1 MDLDS
6 CRLPS
11 LLLLLSLSKRETTIA
26 ASSGVS
32 STEVSI
38 GGSRLS
44 ARVQKYSHGRPN
56 RQSRARPPHVVHTCK
71 KALLLCRYCQANQL
85 STFRVQHLSI
95 RQLTTSGKTTMA
107 GLPAASMPCMYND
120 PSVYVKTEYD
130 QGKPTNKPTLD
141 WRYEEWKPIKIKAL
155 LDDHMRDKTSK
166 LYVQKSKLS

>member
-44 ARVQKYSHGRPN
+44 ARVQKYSHGRLN

-71 KALLLCRYCQANQL
+71 KALLRCRYCQANQL
-85 STFRVQHLSI
+85 STFRVHLSI
-95 RQLTTSGKTTMA
+95 RQLTTSGETTMA

-130 QGKPTNKPTLD
+130 QGKPTNKPILD
-141 WRYEEWKPIKIKAL
+141 WHYEEWKPIKIKATW
-155 LDDHMRDKTSK
+155 RSYERQGVK
-166 LYVQKSKLS
+166 VVRSKLS